1 MECAL
6 NPQSLIHKQR
16 VVSSFAPTLT
26 LTNVQCGRHPRSQ
39 SLEHRVEDTQTL
51 SLTLSR
57 TQNGCYTHSLTP
69 HTHSY
74 SHLSACSPSH
84 TNSGGLILSNLPS
97 TAHTHK
103 EGTPPSHSYSHTQIE
118 GHTPLTLTSHTH
130 RVEGV
135 RFIHNYTC
143 AHFQTHNGGL
153 LLSQTH
159 SRAISHTERRTH
171 SLFLSLKHRMKHIL
185 TLTLTKEAEWAAHSL
200 THTYSHSLTR
210 RVEGTLTHIRTFT
223 LTPSHT

>member
-1 MECAL
+1 MCLNECRVHSLSHSQNKMECTL

-51 SLTLSR
+51 SLTLPR
-57 TQNGCYTHSLTP
+57 TQNGCYTHSLTS
-69 HTHSY
+69 HTHSD

-103 EGTPPSHSYSHTQIE
+103 EGTPPSHSH
-118 GHTPLTLTSHTH
+118 SHTH
-130 RVEGV
+130 RLKG
-135 RFIHNYTC
+135 T
-143 AHFQTHNGGL
+143 
-153 LLSQTH
+153 LLS
-159 SRAISHTERRTH
+159 
-171 SLFLSLKHRMKHIL
+171 LSP
-185 TLTLTKEAEWAAHSL
+185 
-200 THTYSHSLTR
+200 LTR
-210 RVEGTLTHIRTFT
+210 TELRG
-223 LTPSHT
+223 